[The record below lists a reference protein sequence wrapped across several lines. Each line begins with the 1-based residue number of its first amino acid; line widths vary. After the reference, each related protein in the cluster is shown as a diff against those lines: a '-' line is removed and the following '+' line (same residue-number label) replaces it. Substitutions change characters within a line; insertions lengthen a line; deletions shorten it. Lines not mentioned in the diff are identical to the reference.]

1 MNIYEYFNNNC
12 VESEF
17 GCCSDGVTSKIDSE
31 GANCSRSLQFTD
43 ISQILL
49 SSIMSC
55 CIFFCFFII
64 SILIAIGDVSHK
76 INTINDPFNLNRPT
90 LYSVLSK

>member
-17 GCCSDGVTSKIDSE
+17 GCCSDGDTSKIDSE
-31 GANCSRSLQFTD
+31 GTNCSRSLQFTD
-43 ISQILL
+43 IYQILF
-49 SSIMSC
+49 SIMCC

-64 SILIAIGDVSHK
+64 SILIAIGNVSHT
-76 INTINDPFNLNRPT
+76 IDTINDPFNFNRPT